1 MLIPPHPIGTQPL
14 VDFREWFGIQRIDA
28 TLGLDPDLYKTTF
41 AERSKVFGSHISHPD
56 ISLRL
61 EIKQLCEVLH
71 RGHRDKEMIG
81 VMKARSF
88 QVLIASGNHGR
99 AEALAAQAIF

>member
-1 MLIPPHPIGTQPL
+1 FGASLI
-14 VDFREWFGIQRIDA
+14 FRAVTPFLWSHLSDSNRRPAHYESQIVQFRGA
-28 TLGLDPDLYKTTF
+28 
-41 AERSKVFGSHISHPD
+41 HISHPD

-61 EIKQLCEVLH
+61 EMKQLCEVLH

-88 QVLIASGNHGR
+88 QFLIASGNHGR